1 MRLLVLLRQLLN
13 PAGMLVNRKAGKV
26 FVNREEYMINPADK
40 RALEAALQIKDATGA
55 EVVAAAVGPA
65 HTEDALREARA
76 LGANRAILIKED
88 HRDVAAPPAGRV
100 YKALCDS
107 LGDVDLIL
115 TGDSALDTGE
125 AVGPQLAEMVNMAFL
140 GNAVQCTV
148 EGTVVRIVR
157 RDVRDAMQRAYNG
170 VEADLPA
177 VVTVTRS
184 GPTPRYPHGGAIIEM
199 YRNPEAV
206 EIMTAADLGL
216 DDSALQPAVV
226 ERGQSFPPE
235 REFGKQMTVEEIAKR
250 MNNE

>member
-1 MRLLVLLRQLLN
+1 MRLLVLLRQLLD

-40 RALEAALQIKDATGA
+40 RALEAALQIKDTTGA

-65 HTEDALREARA
+65 RTE
-76 LGANRAILIKED
+76 
-88 HRDVAAPPAGRV
+88 HRDVAALAGRF

-125 AVGPQLAEMVNMAFL
+125 AVGPPLAEMVNMAFL

-157 RDVRDAMQRAYNG
+157 SGVRDARQRVYSG

-206 EIMTAADLGL
+206 EFMTAADLGL
-216 DDSALQPAVV
+216 DDSAMQPAVV

-235 REFGKQMTVEEIAKR
+235 REFGKQMTVEEIANR
-250 MNNE
+250 VTP

>member
-1 MRLLVLLRQLLN
+1 MRLLVLLRQLLD

-65 HTEDALREARA
+65 RTEDALREARA
-76 LGANRAILIKED
+76 LGADRAIWIKED
-88 HRDVAAPPAGRV
+88 HGDVAASAGRF

-148 EGTVVRIVR
+148 EGTVARIVR
-157 RDVRDAMQRAYNG
+157 RDVAMQRLYNT

-206 EIMTAADLGL
+206 ESMTAADLGL

-250 MNNE
+250 VTP

>member
-1 MRLLVLLRQLLN
+1 MRLLVLLRQLLD

-65 HTEDALREARA
+65 RTEDALREARA
-76 LGANRAILIKED
+76 LGADRAILIKED
-88 HRDVAAPPAGRV
+88 VAAPAGRF
-100 YKALCDS
+100 YEALCDC

-140 GNAVQCTV
+140 GNAVACAL
-148 EGTVVRIVR
+148 EGAVVRIVR
-157 RDVRDAMQRAYNG
+157 RDVRDATQRAYNG

-199 YRNPEAV
+199 YRDPEAV

-235 REFGKQMTVEEIAKR
+235 REFGKQMTVEEIAER
-250 MNNE
+250 MTP

>member
-1 MRLLVLLRQLLN
+1 MRLLVLLRQLLD
-13 PAGMLVNRKAGKV
+13 PAGMLVNCKAGKV

-65 HTEDALREARA
+65 RTEDALREARA
-76 LGANRAILIKED
+76 LGADRAILIKGD
-88 HRDVAAPPAGRV
+88 AAAPAGRL
-100 YKALCDS
+100 YEALCDS

-125 AVGPQLAEMVNMAFL
+125 AVGPQLAERVNMAFL
-140 GNAVQCTV
+140 GNAVQCAV
-148 EGTVVRIVR
+148 EGAVVRIVR
-157 RDVRDAMQRAYNG
+157 RDGRAYNG

-184 GPTPRYPHGGAIIEM
+184 GPAPRYPHGGAIIEM
-199 YRNPEAV
+199 YRDPEAV
-206 EIMTAADLGL
+206 EVMTPADLGL

-235 REFGKQMTVEEIAKR
+235 REFGKQMTVEEIAAR

>member
-1 MRLLVLLRQLLN
+1 MRLLVLLRQLLD

-40 RALEAALQIKDATGA
+40 RALEAALQIKDTTGA

-65 HTEDALREARA
+65 RTEDSLREARA
-76 LGANRAILIKED
+76 LGADRAIWIKEE
-88 HRDVAAPPAGRV
+88 HRDVAALAGRF

-125 AVGPQLAEMVNMAFL
+125 AVGPPLAEMVNMAFL

-157 RDVRDAMQRAYNG
+157 SGVRDARQRVYSG

-184 GPTPRYPHGGAIIEM
+184 GPTPRYPHGGSIIEM

-206 EIMTAADLGL
+206 EFMTAADLGL
-216 DDSALQPAVV
+216 DDSAMQPAVV

-235 REFGKQMTVEEIAKR
+235 REFGKQMTVEEIANR
-250 MNNE
+250 VTP